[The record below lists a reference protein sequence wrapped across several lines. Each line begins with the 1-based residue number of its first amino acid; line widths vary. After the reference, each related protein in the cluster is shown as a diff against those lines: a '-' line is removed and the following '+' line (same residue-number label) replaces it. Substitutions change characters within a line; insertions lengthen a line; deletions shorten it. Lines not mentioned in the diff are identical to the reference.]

1 MATALARAR
10 PTGIARTDEGGSCL
24 DVLEGLF
31 DLIDE
36 LGAEF
41 VTDPPCQP
49 TLAGAALRQYD
60 RKLGRN
66 VDMFGDDLHAAGRNI
81 GDGAVAWQGTRAELD
96 LREISALAAFAL
108 TSIH

>member
-1 MATALARAR
+1 VR
-10 PTGIARTDEGGSCL
+10 PTEFARTDEGASRL
-24 DVLEGLF
+24 DVFERLF

-66 VDMFGDDLHAAGRNI
+66 VEMFGDDLHAACRYI

-96 LREISALAAFAL
+96 LGEISALAAFAL

>member
-1 MATALARAR
+1 MRAR
-10 PTGIARTDEGGSCL
+10 PTEFVRTDEGGSHL
-24 DVLEGLF
+24 DVFERLF

-66 VDMFGDDLHAAGRNI
+66 VDMFGDDLHAAGRYI

>member
-1 MATALARAR
+1 MAPARAR
-10 PTGIARTDEGGSCL
+10 PTEFARTDEGGSRL
-24 DVLEGLF
+24 GVFERLF

-66 VDMFGDDLHAAGRNI
+66 VDMFGDDLHAAGRYI
-81 GDGAVAWQGTRAELD
+81 GDGAVAWQRTRAELD

>member
-1 MATALARAR
+1 MAPARAR
-10 PTGIARTDEGGSCL
+10 PTEFARTDKGGSRL
-24 DVLEGLF
+24 DVFERLF

-49 TLAGAALRQYD
+49 TLARAALRQYD

-66 VDMFGDDLHAAGRNI
+66 VDMFGDDLHAAGRYI
-81 GDGAVAWQGTRAELD
+81 GDGAVAWQRTRAELD

>member
-1 MATALARAR
+1 M
-10 PTGIARTDEGGSCL
+10 DEAGGRL
-24 DVLEGLF
+24 DVFERLF

-49 TLAGAALRQYD
+49 TLARTALRQYD
-60 RKLGRN
+60 CKLGRN
-66 VDMFGDDLHAAGRNI
+66 VDMFGDDLHAAGRYI
-81 GDGAVAWQGTRAELD
+81 GDGAVAWQTTRAELD

>member
-1 MATALARAR
+1 M
-10 PTGIARTDEGGSCL
+10 DEAGGRL
-24 DVLEGLF
+24 DVFERLF

-49 TLAGAALRQYD
+49 TLARTALRQYD
-60 RKLGRN
+60 CKLGRN
-66 VDMFGDDLHAAGRNI
+66 VDMFGDDLHAAGRYI